1 MASILYAWEFGANL
15 GHVGTFLPLARA
27 LRDEGHDVHWMVT
40 QPAVVGDFLASEGF
54 TWLAAPTVPETTR
67 QGPPLTYADILLRF
81 GYTDP
86 RALFGLVGGWR
97 EAMRLTGARLVLAD
111 HAPTALLAARSLG
124 TPVMLFSNG
133 FTAPPRRSP
142 LPNMR
147 PWAPVPDQTISQLD
161 LAALFAVNHVLA
173 RYGCAQLQHLAD
185 LFDVAEEALVTFP
198 ELDHYADRG
207 PARYWGSLP
216 SAGGGNTIA
225 WPAARTPRLFAYLRQ
240 ESPHHEAVLA
250 ALLALGHS
258 TAIYFPNLP
267 PALKTRFA
275 ASHLNFLDHPADMEQ
290 MTREADLAVT
300 YASLATTTA
309 FLLAGKPLLML
320 PGHLEQFL
328 VARRVEEMGA
338 GRLVNPEQP
347 PGDLRAVLADLI
359 DNPSWRAN
367 AQAFAAKYAAFDQ
380 PAVIGNLVR
389 RITEMIDGHQP
400 APIKG
405 MP

>member
-27 LRDEGHDVHWMVT
+27 LREAGHDVHWMVT
-40 QPAVVGDFLASEGF
+40 QPALVGDFLASEGF
-54 TWLAAPTVPETTR
+54 AWLAAPTVPETTR

-81 GYTDP
+81 GYADP

-111 HAPTALLAARSLG
+111 HAPTALLAARTLDI
-124 TPVMLFSNG
+124 PVMLFSNG

-147 PWAPVPDQTISQLD
+147 PWSPLPEQTTRQLD
-161 LAALFAVNHVLA
+161 LAALSTVNAVLA
-173 RYGCAQLQHLAD
+173 RFRCVQMQYLAD
-185 LFDVAEEALVTFP
+185 LFDVTEEALVTFP
-198 ELDHYADRG
+198 ELDHYAERG

-216 SAGGGNTIA
+216 SAGAGKPVE
-225 WPAARTPRLFAYLRQ
+225 WPAGAGKRLFTYLRQ
-240 ESPHHEAVLA
+240 ESLNHEAVLA
-250 ALLALGHS
+250 ALLALGH
-258 TAIYFPNLP
+258 AAVIYFPNLP
-267 PALKTRFA
+267 PALA
-275 ASHLNFLDHPADMEQ
+275 ARYSAPHLTFLDHPADIEQ
-290 MTREADLAVT
+290 MTREADVAIT

-309 FLLAGKPLLML
+309 FLLAGKPLLLL

-347 PGDLRAVLADLI
+347 PGDLRAVLTDLI

-380 PAVIGNLVR
+380 QAVIGNLVR
-389 RITEMIDGHQP
+389 RITEMLDGHDS

-405 MP
+405 IP

>member
-1 MASILYAWEFGANL
+1 VASILYAWEFGANL
-15 GHVGTFLPLARA
+15 GHVGAFMPLARA
-27 LRDEGHDVHWMVT
+27 LRDAGHDVHWMVT
-40 QPAVVGDFLASEGF
+40 QPALVGDFLAGEGF
-54 TWLAAPTVPETTR
+54 AWLAAPSIVEATR
-67 QGPPLTYADILLRF
+67 PGPPLTYADILLRF
-81 GYTDP
+81 GYADP

-97 EAMRLTGARLVLAD
+97 EAMRLTGTELVLAD
-111 HAPTALLAARSLG
+111 HAPTALLAAR
-124 TPVMLFSNG
+124 TMDIPVMLFSNG

-147 PWAPVPDQTISQLD
+147 PWSPLPEQTIRQLD
-161 LAALFAVNHVLA
+161 LAALAAVNAVLA
-173 RYGCAQLQHLAD
+173 RHRCAPMPHLAD
-185 LFDVAEEALVTFP
+185 LFDVTEEALVTFP

-216 SAGGGNTIA
+216 SAGAGKPVA
-225 WPAARTPRLFAYLRQ
+225 WPAAGKRVFAYLRP
-240 ESPHHEAVLA
+240 ESPNHEAVLA
-250 ALLALGHS
+250 ALFALGH
-258 TAIYFPNLP
+258 AAVIYFPNLP
-267 PALKTRFA
+267 PALA
-275 ASHLNFLDHPADMEQ
+275 ARYSAPHLTLLDHPADIEQ
-290 MTREADLAVT
+290 MTREADVAIT

-309 FLLAGKPLLML
+309 FLLAGKPLLLL

-347 PGDLRAVLADLI
+347 PGDLRAILADLI

-380 PAVIGNLVR
+380 QAVIGNLVR
-389 RITEMIDGHQP
+389 RIAEMLAGQGP
-400 APIKG
+400 TSIKG

>member
-15 GHVGTFLPLARA
+15 GHVGAFMPLART
-27 LRDEGHDVHWMVT
+27 LREQGHEVHWMVT
-40 QPAVVGDFLASEGF
+40 QPAVVGDFLASTGF
-54 TWLAAPTVPETTR
+54 SWLAAPSVPELAR
-67 QGPPLTYADILLRF
+67 PGPPLTYADILLRF
-81 GYTDP
+81 GYADA
-86 RALFGLVGGWR
+86 RSLFGLVGGWR

-124 TPVMLFSNG
+124 LPVMLFSNG
-133 FTAPPRRSP
+133 FTAPPRVSP

-147 PWAPVPDQTISQLD
+147 PWAPLPEQTIRQLD
-161 LAALFAVNHVLA
+161 LAALSAINAVLS
-173 RYGCAQLQHLAD
+173 RYQCSPLQHLAE
-185 LFDVAEEALVTFP
+185 LFDVAEEALVSFP

-216 SAGGGNTIA
+216 SAGTGQPVA
-225 WPAARTPRLFAYLRQ
+225 WPTGGGKRIFAYLRP

-250 ALLALGHS
+250 ALLALGQA
-258 TAIYFPNLP
+258 TVIYFPKLP
-267 PALKTRFA
+267 STLAARFA
-275 ASHLNFLDHPADMEQ
+275 APHLRFLEHPADIAQ

-309 FLLAGKPLLML
+309 FLLAGKPLLLL

-328 VARRVEEMGA
+328 VARRVEAMGA

-347 PGDLRAVLADLI
+347 PGDLSAVLADLI
-359 DNPSWRAN
+359 GNPSWRGN

-380 PAVIGNLVR
+380 QAVIGNLVR
-389 RITEMIDGHQP
+389 RINEIL
-400 APIKG
+400 A
-405 MP
+405 